1 MGFSELLSHHDSVA
15 SVGVC
20 VSDVDGVLVLVCV
33 LSTHLLL
40 LVFAL
45 LSMCVGYA
53 HKMAMKTINTETR
66 YADADMKAILQ

>member
-20 VSDVDGVLVLVCV
+20 VSDVDRVLVLVCV
-33 LSTHLLL
+33 LSSHLLL

-45 LSMCVGYA
+45 LTMCVG
-53 HKMAMKTINTETR
+53 
-66 YADADMKAILQ
+66 